1 VGVAYTTSCI
11 ASGGV
16 PPYSFGLNPLNVIP
30 AGLTAVQS
38 GANVATISGTPIQ
51 AGNYSFGIFVQDS
64 ATPRHSATTT
74 FTGTV
79 APAGGPVT
87 LRCNPG
93 TGPATVG
100 VAYTTSCIA
109 SGGVPPYSFGL
120 NPPNVIPAG
129 LTLVQSY
136 YPNEA
141 TISGTPTQAGN
152 YSFGIFV
159 QDSANPR
166 QIVTTTFTG
175 TIAAAS
181 LPNYIRLAGQVPDP
195 SLGCKDSAANC
206 ISMYLPTQG
215 LGHVKIQ
222 H

>member
-1 VGVAYTTSCI
+1 
-11 ASGGV
+11 
-16 PPYSFGLNPLNVIP
+16 
-30 AGLTAVQS
+30 
-38 GANVATISGTPIQ
+38 
-51 AGNYSFGIFVQDS
+51 
-64 ATPRHSATTT
+64 
-74 FTGTV
+74 
-79 APAGGPVT
+79 
-87 LRCNPG
+87 
-93 TGPATVG
+93 
-100 VAYTTSCIA
+100 
-109 SGGVPPYSFGL
+109 VPPYSFGL